1 MTARRTP
8 EAEPNVD
15 AATPQV
21 TDDIVLKALTLA
33 LMRLTCWREGKGE
46 FSFWRAWKGYDFKT
60 LDRLQDQGL
69 IAFRRANKS
78 VELTDED
85 FLLGD
90 ALAAAFRAE
99 MAQTLTNLEGPQGI
113 EEDNMSREPD
123 GSPR

>member
-15 AATPQV
+15 ATTPQM
-21 TDDIVLKALTLA
+21 TDDMMLEALTLA
-33 LMRLTCWREGKGE
+33 LLRLTCWREGKGE

-60 LDRLQDQGL
+60 LDHLQDQGL

-78 VELTDED
+78 VELTNEG

-90 ALAAAFRAE
+90 TLSAAFRAE
-99 MAQTLTNLEGPQGI
+99 MAQTLTSLEGPRGI
-113 EEDNMSREPD
+113 EEDNMGQEPD

>member
-15 AATPQV
+15 ATTSQV
-21 TDDIVLKALTLA
+21 TDDMILKALTLA

-78 VELTDED
+78 VELTDEG

-99 MAQTLTNLEGPQGI
+99 MAQTLINLEGPQGV
-113 EEDNMSREPD
+113 EEDNMGQEPD
-123 GSPR
+123 SSPR

>member
-15 AATPQV
+15 ATTSQV
-21 TDDIVLKALTLA
+21 TDDMILEALTLA

-60 LDRLQDQGL
+60 LDRLQEQGL

-78 VELTDED
+78 VELTDEG
-85 FLLGD
+85 FPLGD
-90 ALAAAFRAE
+90 TLAAAFRAE
-99 MAQTLTNLEGPQGI
+99 MAQTLTNLKGPQGI
-113 EEDNMSREPD
+113 EEDNMSQEP
-123 GSPR
+123 GISPR

>member
-15 AATPQV
+15 ATTSQV
-21 TDDIVLKALTLA
+21 TDDMILKALTLA

-78 VELTDED
+78 VELTDEG

-99 MAQTLTNLEGPQGI
+99 MAQTLINLEGLDSSSI
-113 EEDNMSREPD
+113 W
-123 GSPR
+123 

>member
-1 MTARRTP
+1 MTAHRTP

-15 AATPQV
+15 AATSQV
-21 TDDIVLKALTLA
+21 TDDVMLEALTLA
-33 LMRLTCWREGKGE
+33 LLRLTCWREGKGE

-60 LDRLQDQGL
+60 LDRLQEQGL

-78 VELTDED
+78 VELTDEG

-99 MAQTLTNLEGPQGI
+99 MAQTLTNLEGPWGI
-113 EEDNMSREPD
+113 EEDNMSQEPD
-123 GSPR
+123 SSPR

>member
-21 TDDIVLKALTLA
+21 TDDIALESLTLA

-46 FSFWRAWKGYDFKT
+46 FSFWRAWRGYDFKT
-60 LDRLQDQGL
+60 LDRLQEQGL

-78 VELTDED
+78 VELTDEG

-90 ALAAAFRAE
+90 ALAAAFRVEAI
-99 MAQTLTNLEGPQGI
+99 QTLKNLEVHRVI
-113 EEDNMSREPD
+113 EESSLSQESNA
-123 GSPR
+123 SPR

>member
-8 EAEPNVD
+8 ETEPNVD

-21 TDDIVLKALTLA
+21 TDNMVLEALTLA
-33 LMRLTCWREGKGE
+33 LLRLTCWCEGKGE
-46 FSFWRAWKGYDFKT
+46 SSFWRAWKGYDFKA

-78 VELTDED
+78 VELTDEG

-99 MAQTLTNLEGPQGI
+99 MAQTLTNL
-113 EEDNMSREPD
+113 
-123 GSPR
+123 

>member
-21 TDDIVLKALTLA
+21 TDDIVLDALTLM
-33 LMRLTCWREGKGE
+33 LMRLSCWREGKGE
-46 FSFWRAWKGYDFKT
+46 FSFLRARKGYDFKT
-60 LDRLQDQGL
+60 LDRLQEQEL

-78 VELTDED
+78 VELTDEG

-99 MAQTLTNLEGPQGI
+99 MAQTLTNLEGPWGI
-113 EEDNMSREPD
+113 EEDNMSQEPSI
-123 GSPR
+123 SPR